1 VGYFRSPFVT
11 FARSLLYL
19 YMPLVAEDS
28 QASSPGN
35 KYSPEPLQLPHPPP
49 QNPVNVPESTISK
62 DRQDRRPSQADA
74 QQYASHLT
82 LSPNEMGP
90 PSSTTG
96 SDRIEIGDHQVL
108 VPKAGMTGRPI
119 GIGGRM
125 EGTSTSRLFDASPSG
140 AI

>member
-1 VGYFRSPFVT
+1 MS
-11 FARSLLYL
+11 A
-19 YMPLVAEDS
+19 VAEDS

-35 KYSPEPLQLPHPPP
+35 KYSPEPLQLPQPPP
-49 QNPVNVPESTISK
+49 PNPVNLPDSTISK
-62 DRQDRRPSQADA
+62 DRQDSRPSQADA
-74 QQYASHLT
+74 QQYTSHLT

-96 SDRIEIGDHQVL
+96 SDRIEIGEHQVL

-125 EGTSTSRLFDASPSG
+125 EGTSTSTSFDAFTSW